1 MDLLQRLQK
10 CPKEEKYKKMD
21 DIHQDLRK
29 RIQQFVSRNQYKHP
43 HFNNLNLHNYHPH
56 LFPHQNLHPLC
67 FGNDEKS

>member
-1 MDLLQRLQK
+1 
-10 CPKEEKYKKMD
+10 MD